1 MNFLDIVMPPEWE
14 TTAELLTQEETG
26 NITLLLVII
35 AAVAVVLLLSVFFAY
50 RYRKGRK
57 Y

>member
-1 MNFLDIVMPPEWE
+1 MNFLDVVMPPKWE
-14 TTAELLTQEETG
+14 TRAELLTQEETG

-35 AAVAVVLLLSVFFAY
+35 AAVAVVLLLSVYLAY

-57 Y
+57 A